1 MVDLPEVVAVVVVAA
16 DGDEVQDAFENLL
29 LRSLLPASMQAM
41 PRAHG
46 CAGRL
51 HGSKWYDYMDIGGRV
66 ASGTATEKTSGTR
79 FRAAGD

>member
-41 PRAHG
+41 PRSAWM
-46 CAGRL
+46 RRTL
-51 HGSKWYDYMDIGGRV
+51 TWK
-66 ASGTATEKTSGTR
+66 
-79 FRAAGD
+79 